1 MRIHVALLSI
11 LCTIT
16 LHAQEFIPLSLSGF
30 NADCVYESGETL
42 SEQTAMDK
50 NGWLLYSK
58 KLKSSGGLAT
68 SITSKNYGIPYN
80 FTSFSSNNTLLLNSN
95 TSAYAKGTLLLDEP
109 QQAEILFLLG
119 LSADGGKDIKV
130 TLTYTDNTTE
140 EVQTINFHD
149 WYGGKDI
156 SAHSGLGRISKNSG
170 GYENRLDFSLFEAML
185 SVNSS
190 KTIKNITC
198 QAGDGASSYS
208 SILAVTAVKGYTFS
222 DEAPLFLINNSHLDT
237 QWNWDITTTIDEY
250 VKATLND
257 NLSRMAKYPSFRFN
271 FEGAVKYQWMKEYY
285 PNEYEKLKNYIA
297 EGRWNPSGGAWDANE
312 TMVASSESL
321 LRNLLYGQQFYK
333 KEFGKKGGTDIML
346 PDCFG
351 FSAAL
356 PSIASHCGF
365 TGFHTQKLT
374 WGSAYNYDELPAFGK
389 WKGIDG
395 SEIYC
400 ILKPG
405 AYDKTFNE
413 NLSFSTGMYSDIK
426 DNESKYGLKANFR
439 YTGKMGDR
447 GGALSEENAE
457 WLEKSINGKGPVRVQ
472 LVSPTE
478 AFEYMKAHDN
488 GQYKTVNHELPMRT
502 HGVGCYTSQTMMK
515 YWNRKN
521 ELMGDAAERSAIM
534 ANTLGGMPYPHN
546 TLTEAWKRVI
556 LHQFHDDLP
565 GTSIPKAYYYS
576 HNDELLS
583 LQEFHRTTNLAVGT
597 IAKQMNTETEHTP
610 VVVYNPLSI
619 DRNDIIEGEISSPH
633 VWKGIQVKDAFG
645 NPLPCQLTR
654 FAEGKQGFIF
664 AGHVPSM
671 GFATFDVEELSEI
684 AHTSSSDSTFTISEN
699 QMENN
704 KYRVTLNAQTGDIK
718 SIYDK
723 KIKQELL
730 NSPLRFALFP
740 CKSASWPAWEILYNT
755 LSSTPFYVN
764 NTDGTLHISIAE
776 DGPLRK
782 SFRIERTRFGSTF
795 VQYIRLTKTGSDERV
810 DVVNEIDWQ
819 SKGYLLKLDIKLRAS
834 NSNTTFDNSLGY
846 LQRGI
851 STSDYYEYAAH
862 QWVDHTNATKTYG
875 VSILNDSKY
884 GWDKPANNH
893 LRMSIVYSP
902 EVENNYNYQQ
912 FQDLGLNRFQYSIYS
927 HEGEL
932 SIETMWQAERLNR
945 PLMAYATKKYK
956 GELGS
961 TLRFAEMNTKDVAI
975 KALKQAEEDDA
986 SVIRFQ
992 ELSGKA
998 QKGVTVTF
1006 PTGILS
1012 ADEVNGIEEY
1022 KGTANHTAHTLTFD
1036 IGAFSLKTFK
1046 IRFNKTQMG
1055 TNGSPNNPENI
1066 SYPCELAY
1074 NADVISL
1081 DDKKHDGNTGTLG
1094 HLIPGELLPDSLLA
1108 DGVTFKFGPSTA
1120 GKKNAVQCKGQTISL
1135 PTTHNGGKL
1144 YLLAFSTD
1152 AMGSETAFSIDNEQQ
1167 KLQIDYAMGTVG
1179 EWGTEFTSA
1188 KYSPTE
1194 VAFTATHSHHITE
1207 RKNKSYQYVYV
1218 KKYALHIAEG
1228 ASTLTLPNN
1237 SKVYLMAA
1245 TIAQSPYESVT
1256 PLHSDQHI
1264 FPTAMD
1270 VPSVSAT
1277 CGECLSPT
1285 SVTASG
1291 YTNANEMPKF
1301 AADGNPYTKWCDN
1314 KSGNKWIIYNF
1325 GKDVK
1330 ICQWEAILAASEGF
1344 GYIARSM
1351 RLQYYDSQTSKYV
1364 DVDEVTENTDNH
1376 LLRGINPIITK
1387 RVRLQLT
1394 SPEQNGA
1401 TARLYSL
1408 NFYGTE
1414 NLNTKVEQIA
1424 TDTNKAPQP
1433 IFDLSGKRVGTTVFR
1448 YGKWYHPNLPAGI
1461 YIIKGCKVQIR

>member
-16 LHAQEFIPLSLSGF
+16 LHAQEFIPLSVSGF

-50 NGWLLYSK
+50 NSWLLYSK

-515 YWNRKN
+515 YWNRRN
-521 ELMGDAAERSAIM
+521 ELMGDAAERSSLIADWIGAI
-534 ANTLGGMPYPHN
+534 NYPKN

-583 LQEFHRTTNLAVGT
+583 LQDFHRTTHLAVS
-597 IAKQMNTETEHTP
+597 AVADRMNTATEHTP
-610 VVVYNPLSI
+610 IVVYNSLSI
-619 DRNDIIEGEISSPH
+619 EREDIVEGEVSSTQA
-633 VWKGIQVKDAFG
+633 WKGIRVKDAEG
-645 NPLPCQLTR
+645 NDVACQLTK
-654 FAEGKQGFIF
+654 FSEGKQGFIF
-664 AGHVPSM
+664 AGKVPSL
-671 GFATFDVEELSEI
+671 GYAVYDIEELFTTE
-684 AHTSSSDSTFTISEN
+684 HKEDSTFTVSNNQLEN
-699 QMENN
+699 D
-704 KYRVTLNAQTGDIK
+704 KYRVTLNEQTGDIK

-723 KIKQELL
+723 SLKQEML
-730 NSPLRFALFP
+730 SMPLRLALLP
-740 CKSASWPAWEILYNT
+740 CKSTTFPAWEIPYNT
-755 LSSTPFYVN
+755 LTGTATYVN

-782 SFRIERTRFGSTF
+782 SLRIERTRLGSTF
-795 VQYIRLTKTGSDERV
+795 VQYVQLTKAGASDRL
-810 DVVNEIDWQ
+810 DIINEIDWQ
-819 SKGYLLKLDIKLRAS
+819 SKGYLLKLDATLRA
-834 NSNTTFDNSLGY
+834 NNVNATFDNSLGHI
-846 LQRGI
+846 QRGN
-851 STSDYYEYAAH
+851 STSDFYEYPAH
-862 QWVDHTNATKTYG
+862 QWVDLTNTAKTYG
-875 VSILNDSKY
+875 VSILNDCKY
-884 GWDKPANNH
+884 GWDKPANNR

-902 EVENNYNYQQ
+902 EVDKNYPYQHL
-912 FQDLGLNRFQYSIYS
+912 QDIGFNRFTYSIFT
-927 HEGEL
+927 HKGTFTN
-932 SIETMWQAERLNR
+932 ETMWHGQRLNS
-945 PLMAYATKKYK
+945 PLMAYATQKHE
-956 GELGS
+956 GPLGQAFS
-961 TLRFAEMNTKDVAI
+961 FVQLNTNDVAI
-975 KALKQAEEDDA
+975 KAFKQAEEDDA
-986 SVIRFQ
+986 AIVRLQ
-992 ELSGKA
+992 ELTGRA
-998 QKGVTVTF
+998 QEAVTLTF
-1006 PTGILS
+1006 PSEILH
-1012 ADEVNGIEEY
+1012 AEEVNGLEEY
-1022 KGTANHTAHTLTFD
+1022 KGIATYNSNTLTLKMD
-1036 IGAFSLKTFK
+1036 AFGLKTLK
-1046 IRFNKTQMG
+1046 IRLAKNSTNKEGDLDVPDSSFT
-1055 TNGSPNNPENI
+1055 
-1066 SYPCELAY
+1066 CELTY

-1081 DDKKHDGNTGTLG
+1081 DERKNDGTTGTMG
-1094 HLIPGELLPDSLLA
+1094 HLFPGELLSDTLF
-1108 DGVTFKFGPSTA
+1108 DNGITFKLGPSTA
-1120 GKKNAVQCKGQTISL
+1120 AQKNAVQCKGQSILL
-1135 PTTHNGGKL
+1135 PKDHKGGKL
-1144 YLLAFSTD
+1144 HLLAFSSDERGTLTTFD
-1152 AMGSETAFSIDNEQQ
+1152 IDGE
-1167 KLQIDYAMGTVG
+1167 KYDVQIGYAMGMMGT
-1179 EWGTEFTSA
+1179 WGSEYTPSVFRNEN
-1188 KYSPTE
+1188 
-1194 VAFTATHSHHITE
+1194 VAFTATHSHHISE
-1207 RKNKSYQYVYV
+1207 RKNKSYQYMYLMH
-1218 KKYALHIAEG
+1218 YALDIKEG
-1228 ASTLTLPNN
+1228 ATTFTLPES

-1245 TIAQSPYESVT
+1245 TVAKSPTDLSS
-1256 PLHSDQHI
+1256 PLLPTQHL
-1264 FPTAMD
+1264 FPTAID
-1270 VPSVSAT
+1270 VPSYNASCGKLLVPSAVS
-1277 CGECLSPT
+1277 
-1285 SVTASG
+1285 ASG
-1291 YTNANEMPKF
+1291 YTGTTEMPKY
-1301 AADGNPYTKWCDN
+1301 AADLNPYTKWCDN
-1314 KSGNKWIIYNF
+1314 KSSSKWILYNF
-1325 GKDVK
+1325 GKEVE
-1330 ICQWEAILAASEGF
+1330 ICQWEIILAASENLS
-1344 GYIARSM
+1344 YTARDM
-1351 RLQYYDSQTSKYV
+1351 RLQYYDKETAKYV
-1364 DVDEVTENTDNH
+1364 DLDVVNENESNH
-1376 LLRGINPIITK
+1376 LLRGVTPIVTQK
-1387 RVRLQLT
+1387 MRLQVE
-1394 SPEQNGA
+1394 SPEQSGQ
-1401 TARLYSL
+1401 TARIYTL
-1408 NFYGTE
+1408 NFYGRDATE
-1414 NLNTKVEQIA
+1414 TGIGTIEKEI
-1424 TDTNKAPQP
+1424 PEGPHP
-1433 IFDLSGKRVGTTVFR
+1433 IYDLSGRRVGIAMIR
-1448 YGKWYHPNLPAGI
+1448 EGKLHHPLLPSGI
-1461 YIIKGCKVQIR
+1461 YIVNGKKFSLR